1 MIGNTS
7 KGSVS
12 WINGPTHEIRNQCL
26 PGYTG
31 FIPGVKAENVFSQT
45 YSHATNASFDKK
57 IPRGYNEQSMRYTT
71 VTGEK
76 FSPGSFRRIQED
88 DKHQSK
94 RDYFEYSMK
103 LNREQWNAREG
114 FLASPRRQGQTTQHS
129 CEKLQYQD
137 HSGTTM
143 SPFNNR
149 RDLNGSPMQN
159 AAKDI

>member
-7 KGSVS
+7 KASVS

-31 FIPGVKAENVFSQT
+31 FIPGVKAENVFSHT
-45 YSHATNASFDKK
+45 YSHATNASFDQK

-76 FSPGSFRRIQED
+76 FSPGSFRRIQENKD
-88 DKHQSK
+88 NSSR
-94 RDYFEYSMK
+94 RDYYEYTMK

-114 FLASPRRQGQTTQHS
+114 FLASPRRQGQ
-129 CEKLQYQD
+129 
-137 HSGTTM
+137 
-143 SPFNNR
+143 NN
-149 RDLNGSPMQN
+149 
-159 AAKDI
+159 